1 MKSENVY
8 LLSVGFVS
16 LDPQARELL
25 KTIREAIRGNHLDE
39 HVRIIVL
46 HPGNSIWSKLAVD
59 LYGFVGVRFP
69 ALVYESGIYHADDVP
84 LMVGAIRAKI
94 RERRTLR

>member
-59 LYGFVGVRFP
+59 LYGFVGVRLP